1 MDILKGPNKTV
12 KETQSLILRID
23 RWRSK
28 HVSDRQFLLL
38 LAFVIG
44 FLAAV
49 SAWVLHFI
57 IHQIKLLITSG
68 FSITAST
75 GSTSSIRSLASG

>member
-44 FLAAV
+44 FLGQCQPGC
-49 SAWVLHFI
+49 S
-57 IHQIKLLITSG
+57 TS
-68 FSITAST
+68 
-75 GSTSSIRSLASG
+75 SSIRSNC

>member
-38 LAFVIG
+38 LAFVKDSWRQYQPG
-44 FLAAV
+44 C
-49 SAWVLHFI
+49 S
-57 IHQIKLLITSG
+57 TS
-68 FSITAST
+68 
-75 GSTSSIRSLASG
+75 SSIRSNC

>member
-44 FLAAV
+44 L
-49 SAWVLHFI
+49 SL
-57 IHQIKLLITSG
+57 IHI
-68 FSITAST
+68 
-75 GSTSSIRSLASG
+75 

>member
-28 HVSDRQFLLL
+28 HLSL
-38 LAFVIG
+38 
-44 FLAAV
+44 
-49 SAWVLHFI
+49 
-57 IHQIKLLITSG
+57 IHISEPT
-68 FSITAST
+68 
-75 GSTSSIRSLASG
+75 RH

>member
-38 LAFVIG
+38 LAFEIG
-44 FLAAV
+44 RAHV
-49 SAWVLHFI
+49 
-57 IHQIKLLITSG
+57 
-68 FSITAST
+68 
-75 GSTSSIRSLASG
+75 

>member
-1 MDILKGPNKTV
+1 MDIRKGPNKTV

-57 IHQIKLLITSG
+57 IH
-68 FSITAST
+68 
-75 GSTSSIRSLASG
+75 